1 MGRIQGEIN
10 MLKESILAFIAI
22 FGMTM
27 SLCLSTNP
35 TPNPHDYEKE
45 LMRLKEQ
52 QANEQVKKVA
62 DAYARMS
69 DSERMKGDAELE

>member
-1 MGRIQGEIN
+1 MDRIQEEIN

-22 FGMTM
+22 FCMTM
-27 SLCLSTNP
+27 SLFLSTNL
-35 TPNPHDYEKE
+35 TPNPHDYEKN

-52 QANEQVKKVA
+52 QANEEVKKVA

-69 DSERMKGDAELE
+69 DSERMKGDAELK